1 MASFAAAAPSTTRP
15 ARAGAAPSPAT
26 ASSSSRR
33 GGGVVV
39 VRPTRG
45 ARRAAS
51 ASASAS
57 GARSSGSN
65 PAPARGKKP
74 RRRRVADPSAGGGEL
89 ETTRAAVATDAADI
103 VPALDDDDDD
113 DDASSR
119 AASSSASSSSS
130 SRTRSPVETSQH
142 IHLGAAASASD
153 ALRRLRDGLRGLVL
167 DAGGGAVPPFRSGL
181 FRLTVAI
188 PRGADALEW
197 LSRLPRDAPAL
208 LPMYYM
214 SPRTPPP
221 SVRAERAGAGG
232 ARGRS
237 AADDDD
243 DDDDSFAASENAA
256 AHAEPPGWRADPRG
270 AVAAAG
276 GACVWTSPDA
286 FGATQLASVRR
297 WTHTCEPSD
306 GGPRAYGCGRFDAA
320 RPGGADEEWAAFGGH
335 YFALPLLEVVEGTR
349 CCTVAVHVAWERS
362 SGYDAGEDGTS
373 IGGGGGGGGATAGDF
388 AAAVAAAVDAVDAAS
403 EAHAPVRIRSGANA
417 NDDDDDDDKR
427 TTETTSGGVARLP
440 PGAARVLSRELRPD
454 RSGWTDVVDG
464 LLKSLREGEAAAAAA
479 AVQAARAAA
488 EREAAEREAAAP
500 PSATAT
506 ATATAGSGPARTYV
520 WDEEYAYKEEQDSY
534 VDAFA
539 SGDGIY
545 GPGSSVGAGPGD
557 QRRRDERSVI
567 RDKLLEL
574 GRSAGVEAPP
584 ASVMRDL
591 EAFAMAAGMGANATN
606 SALAPGSDFNS
617 GDWSDADDIGSIGL
631 GWGATDVDPKSGGG
645 ASAASAERV
654 ADAMAAAEGE
664 ATEAD
669 DVDDDAL
676 APLRKVVLARRT
688 TLALSDAIDALSLV
702 SSLRARDPDAYQFAL
717 IHPSGAAFVGS
728 TPERLFSSRDGHAAS
743 EAVAGTRPRGAD
755 EGEDAALA
763 YQMLL
768 SPKEHEEFAIVREE
782 VRRALGSVADG
793 GARGVNAEL
802 EKGVLRHVSV
812 QHLYARLGAKLA
824 PGKDEADVLRALH
837 PTPAVCGHPRRA
849 ALRAIRASES
859 FDRGLYAGP
868 VGWVSRDA
876 AEFAVAIR
884 SALVSPSG
892 VDVKLFAGV
901 GVVAAADSAAEWREL
916 NLKTRPLEALLAQKP
931 SLDAAVNANAAWA
944 DVLIGELVRGGVHV
958 FCVAPGSRSTPLAL
972 AAEKHQTARVVVCVD
987 ERSLGFYA
995 LGYGKGRGRA
1005 AAVITSSGTAV
1016 ANLLPACVE
1025 AHESGAPLLL
1035 LTADRPPELR
1045 DTGANQTIDQVKIFE
1060 GFARYAVDLPPP
1072 GDGAPARVYATAA
1085 ATAARHLHGDRP
1097 GPVHLNVQFRDP
1109 LGPVKSAW
1117 DPARDLRGL
1126 EGWERRAAPFVSG
1139 GASGASGGETASHTT
1154 PFAW

>member
-1 MASFAAAAPSTTRP
+1 M
-15 ARAGAAPSPAT
+15 
-26 ASSSSRR
+26 
-33 GGGVVV
+33 
-39 VRPTRG
+39 
-45 ARRAAS
+45 
-51 ASASAS
+51 
-57 GARSSGSN
+57 
-65 PAPARGKKP
+65 
-74 RRRRVADPSAGGGEL
+74 
-89 ETTRAAVATDAADI
+89 
-103 VPALDDDDDD
+103 
-113 DDASSR
+113 
-119 AASSSASSSSS
+119 
-130 SRTRSPVETSQH
+130 
-142 IHLGAAASASD
+142 
-153 ALRRLRDGLRGLVL
+153 
-167 DAGGGAVPPFRSGL
+167 
-181 FRLTVAI
+181 
-188 PRGADALEW
+188 
-197 LSRLPRDAPAL
+197 
-208 LPMYYM
+208 
-214 SPRTPPP
+214 
-221 SVRAERAGAGG
+221 
-232 ARGRS
+232 
-237 AADDDD
+237 
-243 DDDDSFAASENAA
+243 
-256 AHAEPPGWRADPRG
+256 
-270 AVAAAG
+270 
-276 GACVWTSPDA
+276 
-286 FGATQLASVRR
+286 
-297 WTHTCEPSD
+297 
-306 GGPRAYGCGRFDAA
+306 
-320 RPGGADEEWAAFGGH
+320 
-335 YFALPLLEVVEGTR
+335 
-349 CCTVAVHVAWERS
+349 
-362 SGYDAGEDGTS
+362 
-373 IGGGGGGGGATAGDF
+373 
-388 AAAVAAAVDAVDAAS
+388 DAAS

-417 NDDDDDDDKR
+417 NDDDDDDKR

-500 PSATAT
+500 PSATAS
-506 ATATAGSGPARTYV
+506 ATATAGSGLARTYV